1 MKTITLKK
9 DGTIITENE
18 GLRKIDPIEKLGDQV
33 VLMEG
38 YCLESFFKML
48 DAYPDLMRLSA
59 FFPGVMQQYHKIAGE
74 TARNS
79 AVMFLEF
86 GKTVEMIGFPGN
98 PRLEIYN
105 SFRSPSKGDGEEIR
119 SIDLSGLL
127 NAPITLGRLHHI
139 VFGDKVNVFEFETV
153 YTFFEFIDGIA
164 WELGF
169 HTTPAECQIRR

>member
-1 MKTITLKK
+1 MNTITLKK
-9 DGTIITENE
+9 DGAIVSENE
-18 GLRKIDPIEKLGDQV
+18 SRGTIDPIEKLGDQV
-33 VLMEG
+33 VLMDG

-59 FFPGVMQQYHKIAGE
+59 FFPGVMQQYHIIAGD
-74 TARNS
+74 TSGNPAAMS
-79 AVMFLEF
+79 LEF

-105 SFRSPSKGDGEEIR
+105 SFRSPSKGDAEEIR
-119 SIDLSGLL
+119 SMDLSGLL
-127 NAPITLGRLHHI
+127 GVPITLGQLHHI